1 MDVLYAL
8 YERRLKDMFEQIKKY
23 YKMGLYNK
31 KAVEA
36 FVVHGDIT
44 PEQYAE
50 ITGEEYTK

>member
-1 MDVLYAL
+1 MFMY
-8 YERRLKDMFEQIKKY
+8 LKTC
-23 YKMGLYNK
+23 YKQKIFNNESLK
-31 KAVEA
+31 A

>member
-1 MDVLYAL
+1 MDVLHAL